1 MEGGEA
7 VSDHPEHDPAAAL
20 ELIKAAQR
28 KPQPRDAILD
38 FLERPPAMLNGDE
51 YPKGSRGP
59 ASALTYH
66 QIRGNRI
73 STALHQLMA
82 LPGMGAAVR
91 RKAWTPLRRVADEVA
106 RTIPAETPE
115 HDLTRLVSDGL
126 ERKGLNYSTKAVRE
140 ALRWLGR
147 LKKKP
152 PEIDTPTI

>member
-1 MEGGEA
+1 VGC

-28 KPQPRDAILD
+28 QPQPRAAILD
-38 FLERPPAMLNGDE
+38 FLESPSAILNGE
-51 YPKGSRGP
+51 EHPRGNRGP

-66 QIRGNRI
+66 QIRGKRI
-73 STALHQLMA
+73 STALHQLRA
-82 LPGMGAAVR
+82 LPEVGAAVR
-91 RKAWTPLRRVADEVA
+91 RDALTPLRRMVDEVA
-106 RTIPAETPE
+106 RTIPADTPE

-126 ERKGLNYSTKAVRE
+126 ERKGLNYSVKAVRE

-147 LKKKP
+147 IKKKP

>member
-1 MEGGEA
+1 M
-7 VSDHPEHDPAAAL
+7 SDHPEHDPAAAL

-28 KPQPRDAILD
+28 KPQTHNAVLD
-38 FLERPPAMLNGDE
+38 FLDKPPALLNGDE
-51 YPKGSRGP
+51 HPKGNRGP
-59 ASALTYH
+59 ASTLTYH
-66 QIRGNRI
+66 QIRGKRI
-73 STALHQLMA
+73 NTALYLLMA

-91 RKAWTPLRRVADEVA
+91 REAWTPLRRVADEVA

-126 ERKGLNYSTKAVRE
+126 ERKGLNYSVKAVRE

-147 LKKKP
+147 IEKKP